1 MQSYRCNCSRPRSE
15 VHCSPLSRRAGRLKG
30 LRSGAVAVL
39 ATASPNFMNKA
50 AGALGFTQPIFYDY
64 QGFLVNKAAG
74 IHSSKDLAGKKVCFL
89 GGTETEM
96 QVQGYMQRQSIRWLP
111 FPFQEEGEMEAAF
124 ITGTVRLS
132 QQMCHNSPMSA

>member
-1 MQSYRCNCSRPRSE
+1 
-15 VHCSPLSRRAGRLKG
+15 
-30 LRSGAVAVL
+30 
-39 ATASPNFMNKA
+39 MNKA